1 MNGSIYGAGIY
12 SAGLYS
18 WFAAW
23 MGVACHPVTRAV
35 AYQPPAVANW
45 QPIACQPVTIRRG

>member
-23 MGVACHPVTRAV
+23 MEFACQPVVVRESYRA
-35 AYQPPAVANW
+35 PPSASWA
-45 QPIACQPVTIRRG
+45 QIACQPVVVR